1 MKIHI
6 IGGPASGK
14 TWLAQF
20 ISNQFDIPTF
30 DLDEI
35 FWDRNADRY
44 GIRTL
49 PKKRDDELTNI
60 ISCDSWIIEGVY
72 YSWLTNSFKAA
83 DLIIVLKTPTILRDI
98 RILRRFMKRKLGIL
112 KTKKESIADFWR
124 LLKWNHGYNE
134 NNLSPAMDFI
144 SEYNEK
150 IIFPNTKD
158 QAIQEIKKRNL

>member
-14 TWLAQF
+14 TWLAQI

-49 PKKRDDELTNI
+49 PKKRDGELKNI
-60 ISCDSWIIEGVY
+60 LIRNSWIIEGVY
-72 YSWLTNSFKAA
+72 YSWLMNSFQAA
-83 DLIIVLKTPTILRDI
+83 DLIMVLKTPTILRDV
-98 RILRRFMKRKLGIL
+98 RIIRRFVKRKLGII
-112 KTKKESIADFWR
+112 KTKKESIADLWR
-124 LLKWNHGYNE
+124 LIKWNHGYDN
-134 NNLSPAMDFI
+134 NNLRPALDFI
-144 SEYNEK
+144 SDYKEK
-150 IIFPNTKD
+150 IIFPNT
-158 QAIQEIKKRNL
+158 QNQVIQEIKKRNL

>member
-6 IGGPASGK
+6 KGGPASGK

-20 ISNQFDIPTF
+20 ISSQFDIPTF
-30 DLDEI
+30 DLDDI

-49 PKKRDDELTNI
+49 PKKRDDELKNI
-60 ISCDSWIIEGVY
+60 LSCDSWIIEGVY
-72 YSWLTNSFKAA
+72 YSWLMNSFKAA
-83 DLIIVLKTPTILRDI
+83 DLIIVLKTPTILRDL
-98 RILRRFMKRKLGIL
+98 RIMRRFIKRKLGTL

-134 NNLSPAMDFI
+134 NNLSPALDSI
-144 SEYNEK
+144 SEYKEK
-150 IIFPNTKD
+150 TIFPKT
-158 QAIQEIKKRNL
+158 QSQVVQEIKKRNL

>member
-20 ISNQFDIPTF
+20 ISSQFQVPTF
-30 DLDEI
+30 DLDDI

-44 GIRTL
+44 GIRSL
-49 PKKRDDELTNI
+49 PQKRDDELQNI
-60 ISCDSWIIEGVY
+60 LSCDSWIIEGVY
-72 YSWLTNSFKAA
+72 YSWLMNSFKAA
-83 DLIIVLKTPTILRDI
+83 DLIIVLKTPTILRDL
-98 RILRRFMKRKLGIL
+98 RIMRRFIKRKLGML

-134 NNLSPAMDFI
+134 NNLSSALDSI
-144 SEYNEK
+144 SEYKEK
-150 IIFPNTKD
+150 IIYPKT
-158 QAIQEIKKRNL
+158 QRQVVQEIKKRNL